1 MPSSWFLVITI
12 IGQLSCQLCHR
23 QFSNGFCFYYVF
35 IIKFSKEGD
44 ELNTNILSW
53 ALKLVFQLMYK
64 HILFVLSIS
73 IFLYQKFKNFHENL
87 LMLNEMLIYLYEP
100 VYLNYYYYKILSLV
114 YSIKAMM
121 NKNSKNLKFINQICL
136 LSITWRYLKSVS
148 DYDLHI
154 YGWIVLKIMSCYLFL
169 ASQL

>member
-1 MPSSWFLVITI
+1 
-12 IGQLSCQLCHR
+12 
-23 QFSNGFCFYYVF
+23 
-35 IIKFSKEGD
+35 
-44 ELNTNILSW
+44 
-53 ALKLVFQLMYK
+53 MYK

-154 YGWIVLKIMSCYLFL
+154 YG
-169 ASQL
+169 